1 MEKKLSFNENADNYD
16 RLRPRYCSELF
27 ADIAAYA
34 GLKKGAAALEVGPG
48 TGQATQP
55 FLDLGCRVTAV
66 EPGEHMAAVLARKYQ
81 EYPDF
86 SVQNCFFEDFSA
98 PPGSFDLIYAAT
110 SFHWVPSEIG
120 YLKGKGFLRSGGTL
134 ALFWNTPVI
143 QNPES
148 DAMQPAYRRF
158 FPNESRPPQFPQER
172 FDKREALMH
181 KYGFSFVQRRYYY
194 KERVLSAEEYLL
206 LLGTYSDILTMEPSR
221 KEAFLRE
228 IEGAILDCGGF
239 VHIRD
244 IMDLHL
250 GKNL

>member
-110 SFHWVPSEIG
+110 SFHWAVS
-120 YLKGKGFLRSGGTL
+120 YTHLRAHET
-134 ALFWNTPVI
+134 
-143 QNPES
+143 
-148 DAMQPAYRRF
+148 D
-158 FPNESRPPQFPQER
+158 
-172 FDKREALMH
+172 
-181 KYGFSFVQRRYYY
+181 
-194 KERVLSAEEYLL
+194 
-206 LLGTYSDILTMEPSR
+206 
-221 KEAFLRE
+221 
-228 IEGAILDCGGF
+228 
-239 VHIRD
+239 
-244 IMDLHL
+244 
-250 GKNL
+250 

>member
-66 EPGEHMAAVLARKYQ
+66 EPGGHMAAVLARKYQ

-98 PPGSFDLIYAAT
+98 PPGSFDLI
-110 SFHWVPSEIG
+110 
-120 YLKGKGFLRSGGTL
+120 
-134 ALFWNTPVI
+134 
-143 QNPES
+143 
-148 DAMQPAYRRF
+148 
-158 FPNESRPPQFPQER
+158 
-172 FDKREALMH
+172 
-181 KYGFSFVQRRYYY
+181 
-194 KERVLSAEEYLL
+194 
-206 LLGTYSDILTMEPSR
+206 
-221 KEAFLRE
+221 
-228 IEGAILDCGGF
+228 
-239 VHIRD
+239 
-244 IMDLHL
+244 
-250 GKNL
+250 